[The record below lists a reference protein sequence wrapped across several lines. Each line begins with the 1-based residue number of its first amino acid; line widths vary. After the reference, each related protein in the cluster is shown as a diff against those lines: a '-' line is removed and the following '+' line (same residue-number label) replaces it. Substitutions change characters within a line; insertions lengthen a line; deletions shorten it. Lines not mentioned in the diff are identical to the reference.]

1 MVDLNT
7 TVRGVYA
14 NGWTIERDEND
25 SFIAGGVRIKC
36 GHNNTYYINI
46 YGHEYVGSKIAVF
59 QDIAFYESDDEIL
72 ATTSALINLI
82 EHNPRRVMESFSLPL
97 GISDLI
103 IYLEW
108 QADMYGDYYQL
119 NIENT
124 NGDVLVGW
132 VSDKL
137 DFYDALYGLP
147 STGGHIDGVQ
157 TITLLAV
164 DAYYKFVQLCNNH

>member
-1 MVDLNT
+1 MVDTRT
-7 TVRGVYA
+7 TVRDVYA

-25 SFIAGGVRIKC
+25 GFIAGGIRVKR
-36 GHNNTYYINI
+36 GHNNSYYINI
-46 YGHEYVGSKIAVF
+46 YGREYVGSKMAVF
-59 QDIAFYESDDEIL
+59 QDIAFYESDDETL

-82 EHNPRRVMESFSLPL
+82 EHNSRRDMASLILPL

-108 QADMYGDYYQL
+108 QTDMYGDYYQL
-119 NIENT
+119 NIESM
-124 NGDVLVGW
+124 NGDILVNW

-137 DFYDALYGLP
+137 NFTDALHGLP

-157 TITLLAV
+157 TITLLAL
-164 DAYYKFVQLCNNH
+164 DAYTKFVQLCNNY